1 MTSEEGDRDRA
12 GGTAWLDRLEA
23 EARERLPKVVYDY
36 FAGGAG
42 DERSLADNRAA
53 FGRVAIR
60 PRVLCDVGVRDLA
73 VTVLGGQRLAMPI
86 AVAPMAYHR
95 LAHPDG
101 ERASARAA
109 GELGTAFVLSTLA
122 TTSLEGLAGVSRGP
136 LWFQLYVFRDR
147 RATRALVE
155 RAVAAGASALLVTV
169 DAPILGRRPRDERN
183 RFALPDGMRLGN
195 LEGLDVADLPT
206 GVRGSQLAAHFRLL
220 FDAGLS
226 WDDLAWLR
234 SLSSLPLVLKGILTA
249 EDARLAAEHGADA
262 IVVSNHGARQLDDVV
277 ATLDALP
284 EVADAV
290 GGDLE
295 VWMDGGVRSGSD
307 VVKAL
312 ALGARLVLVGRP
324 VLWGLA
330 TGGENGVVEVLTSL
344 RDELDLALALAGCAT
359 PAALTRG
366 HVARRHDRRKT

>member
-1 MTSEEGDRDRA
+1 MANAETAAARA
-12 GGTAWLDRLEA
+12 GEGAWHARLEA
-23 EARERLPKVVYDY
+23 AARERLPRMVYDY

-42 DERSLADNRAA
+42 DESTLADNCAA
-53 FGRVAIR
+53 FGRLAIR
-60 PRVLCDVGVRDLA
+60 PRVLCDVARRDLA
-73 VTVLGGQRLAMPI
+73 VSVLGGQRLEMPV
-86 AVAPMAYHR
+86 AVAPMAYHC

-122 TTSLEGLAGVSRGP
+122 TTSLEEIAGVSRGP
-136 LWFQLYVFRDR
+136 LWFQLYVFQDR
-147 RATRALVE
+147 GATRALVE

-195 LEGLDVADLPT
+195 LERLAVAGLPT
-206 GVRGSQLAAHFRLL
+206 RVAGSQLAAHFRLL
-220 FDAGLS
+220 FDAGLA

-234 SLSSLPLVLKGILTA
+234 SLSPLPLVLKGILTA
-249 EDARLAAEHGADA
+249 EDALLAAEHGADA
-262 IVVSNHGARQLDDVV
+262 IVVSNHGARQLDGAI

-284 EVADAV
+284 EVTDAV
-290 GGDLE
+290 GNDLE

-312 ALGARLVLVGRP
+312 VLGARLVLVGRP

-330 TGGENGVVEVLTSL
+330 TGGESGVVEVLTTL

-359 PAALTRG
+359 PAGLTRA
-366 HVARRHDRRKT
+366 HVVRRSDRRET